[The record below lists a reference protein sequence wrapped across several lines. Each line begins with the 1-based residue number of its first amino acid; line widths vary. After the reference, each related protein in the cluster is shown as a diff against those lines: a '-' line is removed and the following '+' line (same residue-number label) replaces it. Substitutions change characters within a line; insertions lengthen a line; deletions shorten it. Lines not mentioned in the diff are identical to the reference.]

1 MHYVEKPE
9 TFVSNLINT
18 GIYLFAPTDF
28 FSHLS
33 SVFQSRCIPRAD
45 RSNNGE
51 GNWEERGSPLDSMSL
66 EHDFLA
72 KTAGSGNLYSI
83 ELARDRFWS
92 QIKTAGCAIYA
103 SRFYLSTYR
112 IANPEMLSPAS
123 GLAPIPSS
131 EGGPC
136 ITGNVWIHS
145 SARVDSSARL
155 GPNVS
160 IGANVTIAAGVRVR
174 ESIILDGA
182 RLERHSCVLYSVV
195 GWNCRVGAW
204 SRVEGLPNNPDAD
217 DPHARPNADALFDS
231 EGRLLP
237 SSTILGQ
244 GVSLASEKMLLNC
257 IVLPHK
263 SLSATYKHQIIL

>member
-1 MHYVEKPE
+1 MEKPE
-9 TFVSNLINT
+9 TFVSNLINA
-18 GIYLFAPTDF
+18 GIYLLSPAEF
-28 FSHLS
+28 FSHMK
-33 SVFQSRCIPRAD
+33 SVFHSRALKQMEYI
-45 RSNNGE
+45 NNGDAASH
-51 GNWEERGSPLDSMSL
+51 EEASPLESVSL
-66 EHDFLA
+66 EHEFLSRI
-72 KTAGSGNLYSI
+72 AGSGSLYAI

-103 SRFYLSTYR
+103 SRFYLHTYSVSY
-112 IANPEMLSPAS
+112 PEMLFPAS
-123 GLAPIPSS
+123 DTLVPASDR
-131 EGGPC
+131 GPC
-136 ITGNVWIHS
+136 IIGNVWIHA
-145 SARVDSSARL
+145 SAKVDPSAHL

-160 IGANVTIAAGVRVR
+160 IGANVSVGAGVRVR
-174 ESIILDGA
+174 ESIVLDGA

-195 GWNCRVGAW
+195 GWNCRVGEW
-204 SRVEGLPNNPDAD
+204 SRVEGMPNDPDAD

>member
-1 MHYVEKPE
+1 MEKPE
-9 TFVSNLINT
+9 TFVSNLINA
-18 GIYLFAPTDF
+18 GIYLLCPTDL
-28 FSHLS
+28 FSHIK
-33 SVFQSRCIPRAD
+33 SVYQSRAVKQVEQH
-45 RSNNGE
+45 NNGDTDE
-51 GNWEERGSPLDSMSL
+51 HSYVESISL

-72 KTAGSGNLYSI
+72 KIAGSSRLYAM

-103 SRFYLSTYR
+103 SRFYLYTYKVSS
-112 IANPEMLSPAS
+112 PGMLFPVSS
-123 GLAPIPSS
+123 DTLLTDSERGPS
-131 EGGPC
+131 
-136 ITGNVWIHS
+136 ITGNVWIHY
-145 SARVDSSARL
+145 SAKVDTSAHL

-160 IGANVTIAAGVRVR
+160 IGANVVIGPGVRIR
-174 ESIILDGA
+174 ESIVLDGA

-204 SRVEGLPNNPDAD
+204 SRVEGIPNDPDAN

>member
-1 MHYVEKPE
+1 MEKPE
-9 TFVSNLINT
+9 TFVSNLINA
-18 GIYLFAPTDF
+18 GIYLLCPADF
-28 FSHLS
+28 FSHIKYIY
-33 SVFQSRCIPRAD
+33 QSRAMKLTELH
-45 RSNNGE
+45 NNGDTDE
-51 GNWEERGSPLDSMSL
+51 HSYVESISL

-72 KTAGSGNLYSI
+72 KIAGSSRLYAL

-103 SRFYLSTYR
+103 SRFYLYTYR
-112 IANPEMLSPAS
+112 VSNPGMLFPAS
-123 GLAPIPSS
+123 SDTLPTDSERGPS
-131 EGGPC
+131 

-145 SARVDSSARL
+145 SAKVDTSAHL

-160 IGANVTIAAGVRVR
+160 IGANVVIAPGVRVR
-174 ESIILDGA
+174 ESIVLDGA

-204 SRVEGLPNNPDAD
+204 SRVEGIPNDPDAN